1 MADPG
6 WKTLQRAQADVVQLL
21 SGLLSGPLLDKLQA
35 KNLLTDENY
44 ESVRRRRKND
54 GDTEAARDVITL
66 LKKTPKPAYDSF
78 CQALRE
84 VDGGETVLSVL
95 QANPVGEAVSNTT
108 GVDVDSKKGIASGSH
123 NPKWAESGLA
133 FSRLQNTMINGV
145 LPEAINES
153 LIRVVATIAEA
164 KWQKLVVFL
173 ERKTNAISQYKEK
186 SDENLVRAMMVIE
199 DWVAE
204 RGRGATVTA
213 LIQACEKCGIHR
225 DNIEAAYKANV
236 L

>member
-123 NPKWAESGLA
+123 NPKWA
-133 FSRLQNTMINGV
+133 GV

>member
-1 MADPG
+1 MYFA
-6 WKTLQRAQADVVQLL
+6 
-21 SGLLSGPLLDKLQA
+21 
-35 KNLLTDENY
+35 
-44 ESVRRRRKND
+44 
-54 GDTEAARDVITL
+54 
-66 LKKTPKPAYDSF
+66 
-78 CQALRE
+78 
-84 VDGGETVLSVL
+84 
-95 QANPVGEAVSNTT
+95 
-108 GVDVDSKKGIASGSH
+108 
-123 NPKWAESGLA
+123 
-133 FSRLQNTMINGV
+133 GV

>member
-54 GDTEAARDVITL
+54 GDTEAARDVIAL
-66 LKKTPKPAYDSF
+66 LKKTPKPAYGSF

-95 QANPVGEAVSNTT
+95 QASPG
-108 GVDVDSKKGIASGSH
+108 
-123 NPKWAESGLA
+123 
-133 FSRLQNTMINGV
+133 
-145 LPEAINES
+145 
-153 LIRVVATIAEA
+153 
-164 KWQKLVVFL
+164 
-173 ERKTNAISQYKEK
+173 
-186 SDENLVRAMMVIE
+186 
-199 DWVAE
+199 
-204 RGRGATVTA
+204 
-213 LIQACEKCGIHR
+213 
-225 DNIEAAYKANV
+225 
-236 L
+236 